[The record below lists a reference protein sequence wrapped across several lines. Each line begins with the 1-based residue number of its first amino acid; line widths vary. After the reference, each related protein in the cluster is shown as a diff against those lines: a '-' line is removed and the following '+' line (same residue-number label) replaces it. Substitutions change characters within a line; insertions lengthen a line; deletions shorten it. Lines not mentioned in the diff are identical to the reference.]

1 MNLRVLKI
9 CPLVLKSSILLLQS
23 LGFLRGKM
31 NWQNLPID
39 SRRTYFVEEINCE
52 MSSYFCCLLR
62 KTELYFSILH
72 SNVSSMEDFLF
83 VLPKEYSWLTL
94 LLILMTKLSPTCFL
108 IVSSAVTIVSAKT
121 WKLFL
126 LRTKLVLTSYHC
138 LCSRTFAFCEMTW
151 KR

>member
-9 CPLVLKSSILLLQS
+9 CLLFLKSSVLLLQKFS
-23 LGFLRGKM
+23 FSKR
-31 NWQNLPID
+31 
-39 SRRTYFVEEINCE
+39 SEELKKSSSWFDVYLVKKINCE
-52 MSSYFCCLLR
+52 ISSYFCCLLR
-62 KTELYFSILH
+62 KPELYSCILH

-83 VLPKEYSWLTL
+83 ILPKEYSWLTL

-108 IVSSAVTIVSAKT
+108 IVSSAVTVVSAKT

-126 LRTKLVLTSYHC
+126 LRTKSVLTSYHS